1 MFQRPGK
8 FPLLKPSNST
18 VKKRP
23 AIVINQYPEN
33 QHLFGKGNIN
43 AKRRQETYNDPVHG
57 NS

>member
-1 MFQRPGK
+1 M
-8 FPLLKPSNST
+8 LKPSNST

-43 AKRRQETYNDPVHG
+43 AKRRQETYTDPVHG